1 MNVVNHVNFPNEK
14 SQIYCRRLNKIITLD
29 EEGKFWD
36 TCHSCPMFAGDYQ
49 GMGVECQWNDTSEG
63 YSEYVSDPLKELLRV
78 SRSIDS
84 RVLEK
89 QR

>member
-1 MNVVNHVNFPNEK
+1 MNVVNHVNYPNEK

-29 EEGKFWD
+29 EEGNFWG
-36 TCHSCPMFAGDYQ
+36 TCCSCPMFAGDYQ
-49 GMGVECQWNDTSEG
+49 GMGVECQWNDTTEG

-84 RVLEK
+84 NVLEK